1 LERENGMR
9 ARNSIQELMLLVLMS
24 ALALG
29 LLRIR
34 WGLIFALIAGGVVGC
49 GLAPFHA
56 CREMHKLNGELS
68 RSGVATRTR
77 ALLVAQSYL
86 LVWAAWYF
94 AGVLVALAGVA
105 VWWLFR
111 LH

>member
-1 LERENGMR
+1 MR
-9 ARNSIQELMLLVLMS
+9 ARTSIQELMLLVLACAV
-24 ALALG
+24 ALA

-49 GLAPFHA
+49 GLAPLYA
-56 CREMHKLNGELS
+56 CRAMHKLSGKLS
-68 RSGVATRTR
+68 RTGTTTRTR
-77 ALLVAQSYL
+77 SLLVAQSYV

-105 VWWLFR
+105 AWWLLR